1 MRRSIQRI
9 ILDKMK
15 TFIQQSSVADISVYL
30 NKGKWVVSILRKFP
44 IREART
50 IELRD
55 EEEEDAEKK
64 AEKLFKELVAGVAN
78 SYNMKELIGICEKY

>member
-9 ILDKMK
+9 ILVKMK

-30 NKGKWVVSILRKFP
+30 NKGKWFVSILRKFP

-50 IELRD
+50 IELWD
-55 EEEEDAEKK
+55 EEEDAEKK